1 MNRYLKLPFY
11 LKLACT
17 FIIIISIVI
26 VMTWA
31 KLVIVPA
38 IIGMLLAIILTP
50 FSRFLENKLRFR
62 RTLSAIV
69 ATVLFTIVVSLVL
82 FILASQLAAIADE
95 WPAFQQQLID
105 AIHHLQDWISS
116 TFEISN
122 EEQLLYLTNNA
133 SKSIGLG
140 TAVIETT
147 ISSLSS
153 LGLILM
159 FTFLYTLLILMYRR
173 HIISFLLL
181 SFNTVAQ
188 PNVTS
193 AIHKT
198 QVMVKNY
205 LIGLFLQMVI
215 VSVLFIIAYSIIG
228 VKYAILLAIMT
239 GLLNIIPYVG
249 IIFSMLLAMLIAF
262 ATGSPAQVA
271 FIVIAVLIINAIDGN
286 IVMPKIIGSKVKVNS
301 LAVIIG
307 MVIGEKVWGIMGML
321 LTIPI
326 LAMTKIIFDHIK
338 ELKPWGF
345 LLGEDNT
352 VIDNMDTS
360 IIESYFNTNIEE
372 TISLKDDLKSTPS
385 EDDSVISKK
394 DDIIEEN

>member
-1 MNRYLKLPFY
+1 
-11 LKLACT
+11 
-17 FIIIISIVI
+17 
-26 VMTWA
+26 
-31 KLVIVPA
+31 
-38 IIGMLLAIILTP
+38 
-50 FSRFLENKLRFR
+50 
-62 RTLSAIV
+62 
-69 ATVLFTIVVSLVL
+69 
-82 FILASQLAAIADE
+82 
-95 WPAFQQQLID
+95 
-105 AIHHLQDWISS
+105 
-116 TFEISN
+116 
-122 EEQLLYLTNNA
+122 
-133 SKSIGLG
+133 
-140 TAVIETT
+140 
-147 ISSLSS
+147 
-153 LGLILM
+153 
-159 FTFLYTLLILMYRR
+159 
-173 HIISFLLL
+173 
-181 SFNTVAQ
+181 
-188 PNVTS
+188 TS

-205 LIGLFLQMVI
+205 LIGLFFQMVI

-360 IIESYFNTNIEE
+360 VIKSYFNTNIEE